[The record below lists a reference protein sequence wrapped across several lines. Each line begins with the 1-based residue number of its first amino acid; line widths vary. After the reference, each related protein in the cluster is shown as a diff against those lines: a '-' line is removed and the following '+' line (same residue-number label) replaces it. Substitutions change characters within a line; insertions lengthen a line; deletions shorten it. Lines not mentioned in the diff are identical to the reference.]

1 MLNVSLL
8 VFFKIGQF
16 IGVNASNLIS
26 PSNYYDIMKYNQLKK
41 KKKKIYKKHYEFEKH
56 KTTYDLL
63 NGLTIQRLKI
73 TVFYIQIESNL
84 QIQGRLGKLNGINSC
99 TKPNES
105 RQRR

>member
-1 MLNVSLL
+1 MSVFLF
-8 VFFKIGQF
+8 FFKIGQF

-41 KKKKIYKKHYEFEKH
+41 KKKFNKHYEFEKH

-73 TVFYIQIESNL
+73 TVFYKQIESNL
-84 QIQGRLGKLNGINSC
+84 QIQGRLDKLNSC
-99 TKPNES
+99 TKTNES
-105 RQRR
+105 WQRR